1 MTTNLVGNITT
12 NYDRSRRMSGA
23 SPHNP
28 TADFPHL
35 DRTLSGGGGDIVDR
49 QNEDQEIRNLARQYS
64 RASNSEPGFH
74 PFEDAS
80 VDSEVDPNSD
90 NFNGRAWTKAMLKL
104 QKQSGQ
110 ENVGRTAG
118 FAFRNLSAFGYSKGS
133 DFQKTVDNY
142 PVAMADFAR
151 GLVGNKGHRVDI
163 LRNFEGVVQ
172 PGEMLVVL
180 GPPGSGC
187 STFLKTIT
195 GETHGFS
202 LSQDS
207 HINYQGISY
216 EQMHK
221 NFKGEAIYTAEQDV
235 HFPMMTV
242 GDTLLFAAMARTPQN
257 LKLPQG
263 ITTTTYAAH
272 LRDVVMATFGIR
284 HTVNTKVGNDFV
296 RGVSGGERKRVS
308 IAEATLSNAP
318 LQCWDNSTRGL
329 DSANAIEFCK
339 TLRTST
345 DLNDT
350 TAAVAIYQSPQSAYD
365 FFDKVIVLYQG
376 RQIYFGRTTEAQKYF
391 EDMGFEC
398 AKRQTVPD
406 FLTSMTNPIE
416 RLIRKGME
424 AQVPRTPDDFAERWR
439 NSEAR
444 KKMLIEMEEF
454 EKVNPIGG
462 PNLLAFQQSRRIQ
475 QATRARKSSPYTLS
489 YAGQVK
495 LCVWRG
501 WKRLIDDPTITVT
514 QLFANCINALVVS
527 SLFYNLPATSDSL
540 RARSSLIFFAVLLNA
555 FGSAL
560 EILTLYAQRPIVE
573 KHQRYALY
581 HPSAEAF
588 ASMLCDVPA
597 KTLNTIGF
605 NLILYFMTNLRRTPG
620 AFFFF
625 LFISYIMTFTM
636 SMLFRF
642 IASVSRSLV
651 EALVPTA
658 VLMIGIVVYTGK
670 LPSSVDH
677 QKLTSIFRLRHSRR
691 LYEGLGTMD

>member
-1 MTTNLVGNITT
+1 
-12 NYDRSRRMSGA
+12 
-23 SPHNP
+23 
-28 TADFPHL
+28 
-35 DRTLSGGGGDIVDR
+35 
-49 QNEDQEIRNLARQYS
+49 
-64 RASNSEPGFH
+64 
-74 PFEDAS
+74 
-80 VDSEVDPNSD
+80 
-90 NFNGRAWTKAMLKL
+90 
-104 QKQSGQ
+104 
-110 ENVGRTAG
+110 
-118 FAFRNLSAFGYSKGS
+118 
-133 DFQKTVDNY
+133 
-142 PVAMADFAR
+142 
-151 GLVGNKGHRVDI
+151 
-163 LRNFEGVVQ
+163 
-172 PGEMLVVL
+172 
-180 GPPGSGC
+180 
-187 STFLKTIT
+187 
-195 GETHGFS
+195 
-202 LSQDS
+202 
-207 HINYQGISY
+207 
-216 EQMHK
+216 
-221 NFKGEAIYTAEQDV
+221 
-235 HFPMMTV
+235 
-242 GDTLLFAAMARTPQN
+242 
-257 LKLPQG
+257 
-263 ITTTTYAAH
+263 
-272 LRDVVMATFGIR
+272 
-284 HTVNTKVGNDFV
+284 
-296 RGVSGGERKRVS
+296 
-308 IAEATLSNAP
+308 
-318 LQCWDNSTRGL
+318 
-329 DSANAIEFCK
+329 
-339 TLRTST
+339 
-345 DLNDT
+345 
-350 TAAVAIYQSPQSAYD
+350 
-365 FFDKVIVLYQG
+365 
-376 RQIYFGRTTEAQKYF
+376 
-391 EDMGFEC
+391 MGFEC